1 MIFLSDEREEAM
13 FRKSLIVAAAMAAGA
28 VCSSQAEARV
38 PTKFVQ
44 FTVSCASGTTCS
56 KDIPLPTGTRST
68 YSLKGLSCTW
78 VSENVTRVDI
88 EIVKKSNR
96 VQQFII
102 PAILSEEERIGRIFI
117 TLNPIE
123 QIMVLDSAYALVA
136 NFRSSQ
142 DGQMAA
148 TCYAAF

>member
-1 MIFLSDEREEAM
+1 MLK
-13 FRKSLIVAAAMAAGA
+13 KSLVLAAAMIAGSSCIANAA
-28 VCSSQAEARV
+28 

-56 KDIPLPTGTRST
+56 KDIPLPTGTRGA

-102 PAILSEEERIGRIFI
+102 PAILSEEERIERAFWRLDYVGRI
-117 TLNPIE
+117 L
-123 QIMVLDSAYALVA
+123 VLDAASAMVV

-148 TCYAAF
+148 ACYAAF

>member
-1 MIFLSDEREEAM
+1 M
-13 FRKSLIVAAAMAAGA
+13 
-28 VCSSQAEARV
+28 
-38 PTKFVQ
+38 
-44 FTVSCASGTTCS
+44 
-56 KDIPLPTGTRST
+56 GTRGT
-68 YSLKGLSCTW
+68 YSLKGFSCTW
-78 VSENVTRVDI
+78 VADNVTRVDI

-102 PAILSEEERIGRIFI
+102 PAILSEEERIGRAFWR
-117 TLNPIE
+117 LDYVGRFL
-123 QIMVLDSAYALVA
+123 VLDAASAMVV

>member
-1 MIFLSDEREEAM
+1 MLK
-13 FRKSLIVAAAMAAGA
+13 KSLVLAAAMIAGSSCIANAA
-28 VCSSQAEARV
+28 

-56 KDIPLPTGTRST
+56 NDIPLPMGTRGT
-68 YSLKGLSCTW
+68 YSLKGFSCTW
-78 VSENVTRVDI
+78 VADNVTRVDI

-102 PAILSEEERIGRIFI
+102 PAILSEEERIGRAFWR
-117 TLNPIE
+117 LDYVGRFL
-123 QIMVLDSAYALVA
+123 VLDAASAMVV

-142 DGQMAA
+142 DGQMVA

>member
-1 MIFLSDEREEAM
+1 MI
-13 FRKSLIVAAAMAAGA
+13 IAGWY
-28 VCSSQAEARV
+28 
-38 PTKFVQ
+38 
-44 FTVSCASGTTCS
+44 
-56 KDIPLPTGTRST
+56 

-78 VSENVTRVDI
+78 VADNVTRVDI

-102 PAILSEEERIGRIFI
+102 PAILSEEERLLRAWISIGFVG
-117 TLNPIE
+117 
-123 QIMVLDSAYALVA
+123 QSFVLDASLAMMV

-142 DGQMAA
+142 DGQMVA

>member
-1 MIFLSDEREEAM
+1 MLK
-13 FRKSLIVAAAMAAGA
+13 KSLVLAAAMIAGSSCIANAA
-28 VCSSQAEARV
+28 
-38 PTKFVQ
+38 PTKFVE

-56 KDIPLPTGTRST
+56 NDIPLPMGTRGT
-68 YSLKGLSCTW
+68 YSLKGFSCTW
-78 VSENVTRVDI
+78 VADNVTRVDI

>member
-1 MIFLSDEREEAM
+1 MLK
-13 FRKSLIVAAAMAAGA
+13 KSLVLAAAMIAGSSCIANAA
-28 VCSSQAEARV
+28 

-44 FTVSCASGTTCS
+44 FTVLCASGTTCS
-56 KDIPLPTGTRST
+56 ND
-68 YSLKGLSCTW
+68 
-78 VSENVTRVDI
+78 SEHVTRVDI

-102 PAILSEEERIGRIFI
+102 PAILSEEERIGRAFWRLDYVGRI
-117 TLNPIE
+117 L
-123 QIMVLDSAYALVA
+123 VLDAASAMVV

>member
-1 MIFLSDEREEAM
+1 MLK
-13 FRKSLIVAAAMAAGA
+13 KSLVLAAAMIAG
-28 VCSSQAEARV
+28 SSCIANAT

-44 FTVSCASGTTCS
+44 FKVSCGNGMTCS
-56 KDIPLPTGTRST
+56 NDIPLPTGTRGA

-88 EIVKKSNR
+88 EIIKKSNR

-102 PAILSEEERIGRIFI
+102 PAILSEEERFVRAFRSLDYVGRIF
-117 TLNPIE
+117 
-123 QIMVLDSAYALVA
+123 VLDAASTMVV

>member
-1 MIFLSDEREEAM
+1 MLK
-13 FRKSLIVAAAMAAGA
+13 KSLVLAAAMIAGSSCIANAA
-28 VCSSQAEARV
+28 

-56 KDIPLPTGTRST
+56 NDIPLPTGTRGT

-78 VSENVTRVDI
+78 ISENVTRVDI
-88 EIVKKSNR
+88 GIVKKSNR
-96 VQQFII
+96 AQQFLIPII
-102 PAILSEEERIGRIFI
+102 LTAEERAAKIVR
-117 TLNPIE
+117 LNSEIIQFVMLNLE
-123 QIMVLDSAYALVA
+123 HGMTIDFQSSA
-136 NFRSSQ
+136 

>member
-1 MIFLSDEREEAM
+1 MLK
-13 FRKSLIVAAAMAAGA
+13 KSLVLAAAMIAGSSCIANAA
-28 VCSSQAEARV
+28 

-56 KDIPLPTGTRST
+56 KDIPLPTGTRGA

-96 VQQFII
+96 PQQFII
-102 PAILSEEERIGRIFI
+102 PAILSEEERLSRAWTKLGFVG
-117 TLNPIE
+117 
-123 QIMVLDSAYALVA
+123 QSFVLDASLAMMV

-142 DGQMAA
+142 DGQMVA

>member
-1 MIFLSDEREEAM
+1 MLK
-13 FRKSLIVAAAMAAGA
+13 KSLVLAAAMIAGSSCIANAA
-28 VCSSQAEARV
+28 

-56 KDIPLPTGTRST
+56 NDIPLPTGTRGA

-102 PAILSEEERIGRIFI
+102 PAILSEEERIGRAFWRLDYVGRI
-117 TLNPIE
+117 L
-123 QIMVLDSAYALVA
+123 VLDAASALVV

>member
-1 MIFLSDEREEAM
+1 M
-13 FRKSLIVAAAMAAGA
+13 FRTSIIVATAIAAGA
-28 VCSSQAEARV
+28 VCSAQAEAGS

-56 KDIPLPTGTRST
+56 QDIPLPTGTRG
-68 YSLKGLSCTW
+68 YHSLNGVSCTW
-78 VSENVTRVDI
+78 VAGNVTRVDI

-96 VQQFII
+96 AQQYVI
-102 PAILSEEERIGRIFI
+102 PAILSEEERLLRTWVSIGYTGQEI
-117 TLNPIE
+117 
-123 QIMVLDSAYALVA
+123 VLDAAFAWGVK
-136 NFRSSQ
+136 FWSSQ

>member
-1 MIFLSDEREEAM
+1 MLK
-13 FRKSLIVAAAMAAGA
+13 KSLVLAAAMIAGSSCIANAA
-28 VCSSQAEARV
+28 

-56 KDIPLPTGTRST
+56 NDIPLPMGTRGP
-68 YSLKGLSCTW
+68 YSLKGFSCTW
-78 VSENVTRVDI
+78 VADNVTRVDI

-102 PAILSEEERIGRIFI
+102 PAILSEEERFVRAFRSLDYVGRIF
-117 TLNPIE
+117 
-123 QIMVLDSAYALVA
+123 VLDAASTMVV

>member
-68 YSLKGLSCTW
+68 YSLKGISCTW
-78 VSENVTRVDI
+78 VAENVTRVDI

-102 PAILSEEERIGRIFI
+102 PAILSEEERLLRAWISIGFVG
-117 TLNPIE
+117 
-123 QIMVLDSAYALVA
+123 QSFVLDASLAMMV

-142 DGQMAA
+142 DGQMVA

>member
-1 MIFLSDEREEAM
+1 MLK
-13 FRKSLIVAAAMAAGA
+13 KSLVLAAAMIAGSSCIANAA
-28 VCSSQAEARV
+28 

-44 FTVSCASGTTCS
+44 FTVSCASGMTCS
-56 KDIPLPTGTRST
+56 NDIPLPMGTRGT
-68 YSLKGLSCTW
+68 YSLKGFSCTW
-78 VSENVTRVDI
+78 VADNVTRVDI

-102 PAILSEEERIGRIFI
+102 PAILSEEERLLRAWISIGFVG
-117 TLNPIE
+117 
-123 QIMVLDSAYALVA
+123 QSFVLDASLAMMV

-142 DGQMAA
+142 DGQMVA

>member
-1 MIFLSDEREEAM
+1 MLK
-13 FRKSLIVAAAMAAGA
+13 KSLVLAAAMIAGSSCIANAA
-28 VCSSQAEARV
+28 

-56 KDIPLPTGTRST
+56 NDIPLPMGTRGT
-68 YSLKGLSCTW
+68 YSLKGFSCTW
-78 VSENVTRVDI
+78 VADNVTRVDI

-102 PAILSEEERIGRIFI
+102 PAILSEEERIGRAFWR
-117 TLNPIE
+117 LDYVGRFL
-123 QIMVLDSAYALVA
+123 VLDAASAMVV

-142 DGQMAA
+142 DCQMAA

>member
-1 MIFLSDEREEAM
+1 M
-13 FRKSLIVAAAMAAGA
+13 
-28 VCSSQAEARV
+28 
-38 PTKFVQ
+38 
-44 FTVSCASGTTCS
+44 
-56 KDIPLPTGTRST
+56 GTRGT

-78 VSENVTRVDI
+78 VADNVTRFDI

-96 VQQFII
+96 VQHFII
-102 PAILSEEERIGRIFI
+102 AAILSEEERIGRFFI
-117 TLNPIE
+117 RLNPVERVMVIE
-123 QIMVLDSAYALVA
+123 AASAMVV

>member
-1 MIFLSDEREEAM
+1 MLK
-13 FRKSLIVAAAMAAGA
+13 KSLVLAAAMIAGSSCIANAA
-28 VCSSQAEARV
+28 

-56 KDIPLPTGTRST
+56 KDIPLPMGTRGT

-78 VSENVTRVDI
+78 VADNVTRVDI

-102 PAILSEEERIGRIFI
+102 PAILSEEERIARAFWRLDYVGRI
-117 TLNPIE
+117 L
-123 QIMVLDSAYALVA
+123 VLDAASAMVV

>member
-1 MIFLSDEREEAM
+1 M
-13 FRKSLIVAAAMAAGA
+13 FKRSLVLAAAVIAG
-28 VCSSQAEARV
+28 SSCITNAT

-56 KDIPLPTGTRST
+56 KDIPLPMGTRGT

-78 VSENVTRVDI
+78 VADNVTRVDI

-102 PAILSEEERIGRIFI
+102 PAILSEEERIGRFFI
-117 TLNPIE
+117 RLNPVERVMIIE
-123 QIMVLDSAYALVA
+123 AASAMVV

>member
-1 MIFLSDEREEAM
+1 M
-13 FRKSLIVAAAMAAGA
+13 FKRSLVLAAAMIAG
-28 VCSSQAEARV
+28 SSGIANAS

-56 KDIPLPTGTRST
+56 KDIPPPMGTRGT
-68 YSLKGLSCTW
+68 FSLKGLSCTW
-78 VSENVTRVDI
+78 VADNVTRVDI

-102 PAILSEEERIGRIFI
+102 PAILSEEERIGRFFMR
-117 TLNPIE
+117 LNPVERVMVIE
-123 QIMVLDSAYALVA
+123 AASAMVV

>member
-1 MIFLSDEREEAM
+1 MI
-13 FRKSLIVAAAMAAGA
+13 IAGWY
-28 VCSSQAEARV
+28 
-38 PTKFVQ
+38 
-44 FTVSCASGTTCS
+44 
-56 KDIPLPTGTRST
+56 

-78 VSENVTRVDI
+78 VADNVTRVDI